1 MQEIIVYRNPLEAQ
15 LWGALS
21 SGQLFPIII
30 GMIVAVVT
38 VILVEEQVFN
48 RIYGLFGRPKWTG
61 NASLFIGDGG
71 DILHYR
77 GILNKDQY

>member
-30 GMIVAVVT
+30 GMIVSVAAVVMS
-38 VILVEEQVFN
+38 EWAFGKVFGVH
-48 RIYGLFGRPKWTG
+48 RRPKWTG
-61 NASLFIGDGG
+61 NVSLLIGAFA
-71 DILHYR
+71 
-77 GILNKDQY
+77 GIAISYFMWI

>member
-21 SGQLFPIII
+21 SGQLFPIIV
-30 GMIVAVVT
+30 GMIVSVAMVV
-38 VILVEEQVFN
+38 LAERVFYE
-48 RIYGLFGRPKWTG
+48 IYGLFGRPKWTG
-61 NASLFIGDGG
+61 NASLFIGDGD